1 MPAASSA
8 CRIAFI
14 VLDRGST
21 TPCSRRTTE
30 FRETIARSAN
40 CWRVH
45 PRKARAART
54 SRGVGIPR
62 GSRRLS
68 APYHLKGI
76 FYPLHS

>member
-8 CRIAFI
+8 RRIAFI
-14 VLDRGST
+14 VLDLEST
-21 TPCSRRTTE
+21 TPCSKRATE
-30 FRETIARSAN
+30 FSETIARSAN
-40 CWRVH
+40 CCRVH

-62 GSRRLS
+62 GVWRLS
-68 APYHLKGI
+68 ELYHQKGV